1 MERFLHSVTFKKR
14 STKQYIQCA
23 IKKKKEN
30 KTTSKSIFLIF
41 FQKSDFQ
48 TLHMY
53 FPELLDC
60 IYNQQIG
67 LRNSFAPISMTL
79 CSHLQKVKLG
89 TDQCQEYKL
98 HMSYL
103 FRKKVKD
110 CWAVYGML
118 MYLISTKLSPLLGL
132 PRTVTY
138 TLNCGR
144 LAKTFDIP

>member
-1 MERFLHSVTFKKR
+1 
-14 STKQYIQCA
+14 
-23 IKKKKEN
+23 
-30 KTTSKSIFLIF
+30 
-41 FQKSDFQ
+41 
-48 TLHMY
+48 
-53 FPELLDC
+53 
-60 IYNQQIG
+60 
-67 LRNSFAPISMTL
+67 
-79 CSHLQKVKLG
+79 
-89 TDQCQEYKL
+89 
-98 HMSYL
+98 MSYL